1 MTRAIVSGGGDFYQK
16 LFSYMHNHYGWEIV
30 GWIVD
35 QEQVSSAT
43 NLFPNALIIPIQELN
58 TGMPETSLTLC
69 ELPPLDQNIVDGLA
83 WCEPIIMEMM
93 DRIDSTKTL
102 RYDERLRLFQFHVR
116 YWLSILEEHRPEV
129 FFSPYAPHEVCDF
142 VLFALCRYMQVPTIM
157 FEWTSLPGLRLLIA
171 DYRDLSNIVT
181 QEDLKQQESGVSQ
194 AASPALLAE
203 LNRLRSDYQK
213 AMPGYFVASQGERTK
228 NTSATRKFPFVSTIK
243 KILTKVAKLHLLLKT
258 DPKYL
263 NNLYYR
269 EDLPPKLIQRSPTR
283 FERSLHSRSVMSAFQ
298 IAEELYGELSVEP
311 DLTKPYVY
319 LALHFQP
326 ERTTCPCGGMFSD
339 QRLVVSLLANTLP
352 EGWVL
357 YVKEHPSQF
366 VKTRYGYLARS
377 PSFYLDIASHKNVQL
392 IKQGT
397 PQFDLIDCSQAVAT
411 ITGTSGWEA
420 LVRGKPA
427 FVFGEAWYQGCQG
440 AYRIRTRENCR
451 NGFRKIAE
459 DPIVSQ
465 SNVEKFVAEIEKI
478 AIKVYL
484 GEDEATWSNEKYSE
498 SQSIEIC
505 GRAIANYFVTHKESS
520 ALP

>member
-1 MTRAIVSGGGDFYQK
+1 MTRAIVSGGGAFYQK
-16 LFSYMHNHYGWEIV
+16 LFSYMHDHYGWSIS

-43 NLFPNALIIPIQELN
+43 RLFPKALIIPIQELN
-58 TGMPETSLTLC
+58 AGVAQTSLNPC
-69 ELPPLDQNIVDGLA
+69 ELPPLDQKIVDGLM
-83 WCEPIIMEMM
+83 WCEPIVMEMM

-102 RYDERLRLFQFHVR
+102 RYDERLRLFQFHIR
-116 YWLSILEEHRPEV
+116 YWLLILERDRPDV

-142 VLFALCRYMQVPTIM
+142 VLFALCRFMQIPTMM

-171 DYRDLSNIVT
+171 DYRDLSKIVT
-181 QEDLKQQESGVSQ
+181 QGDLEKQKFGVPT
-194 AASPALLAE
+194 AVSPASLAE
-203 LNRLRSDYQK
+203 LSRLRSDYQK

-228 NTSATRKFPFVSTIK
+228 NVLVTRKRSFISRIK
-243 KILTKVAKLHLLLKT
+243 TVVAKATKLHILMET

-269 EDLPPKLIQRSPTR
+269 EDLPPELTQRSPTR
-283 FERSLHSRSVMSAFQ
+283 FERSLHSRSVMNAFQ
-298 IAEELYGELSVEP
+298 IAEELYGKLSVEP
-311 DLTKPYVY
+311 DLNKPYVY

-377 PSFYLDIASHKNVQL
+377 PSFYLDIASHKNVRF

-397 PQFDLIDCSQAVAT
+397 PQFDLIDRSQVVAT

-427 FVFGEAWYQGCQG
+427 FVFGDAWYQGCQG
-440 AYRIRTRENCR
+440 AYRIRTRENCKDSFKR
-451 NGFRKIAE
+451 VIENPA
-459 DPIVSQ
+459 VSK
-465 SNVEKFVAEIEKI
+465 SDVEEFVAEIEKV

-484 GEDEATWSNEKYSE
+484 GEDEASWSNEKYSE

-505 GRAIANYFVTHKESS
+505 AQAIANFFATHKLK
-520 ALP
+520 AP